1 MILVHNYENAS
12 AMKQLSKQELLRPVI
27 SKICAASILFLSL
40 SASAQKSNFVVNHNN
55 PLKNF
60 AVTSSR
66 ESHPFFIDIDKDG
79 DLDCFSGEYT
89 NSSTAKIYFY
99 RNDGTNKNPLFKQ
112 MNAAANPLSKVV
124 TNVLTIPYFIDIDGD
139 GDYDC
144 FIGEGTTGAMVYYKN
159 IGTANNPQFQK
170 QSAANN
176 PLSMVKFLTSGVAS
190 PSFVDL
196 DGDGDYDCLV
206 SDEDGNEIYL
216 ENKGTKQEPSFA
228 RVTGSN
234 DPFAQLASR
243 TTFFNVS
250 FHDWN
255 HDGLPDLF
263 INTTYYKNAGT
274 AARPEFIMSGD
285 DKPNFQNK
293 ANDFTYTP
301 LRWVDLHSDGSPQV
315 VMGNANGSYI
325 YQRLSSDKISYAAAT
340 SALVHVLPNPSKA
353 EFIVN
358 LPTSNVE
365 TIIRVTNLQG
375 KLLTTQLVN
384 GSSFKFGKELKPGAY
399 FIQVMQNNKVI
410 FTQKL
415 IKG

>member
-1 MILVHNYENAS
+1 MILEHNYENAS
-12 AMKQLSKQELLRPVI
+12 AMKRLSYQELIRPVV
-27 SKICAASILFLSL
+27 SKISTASILFLSL
-40 SASAQKSNFVVNHNN
+40 SASAQKSDFVVNHNS
-55 PLKNF
+55 PLKSF
-60 AVTSSR
+60 AEISSR

-89 NSSTAKIYFY
+89 NGSTAKIYFY
-99 RNDGTNKNPLFKQ
+99 RNEGTNKNPLFKQ
-112 MNAAANPLSKVV
+112 INGADNPLSKVV
-124 TNVLTIPYFIDIDGD
+124 TNVLTIPYFVDIDGD

-176 PLSMVKFLTSGVAS
+176 SLSMVKFLTSGVAS

-206 SDEDGNEIYL
+206 SDEEGNEIYL
-216 ENKGTKQEPSFA
+216 ENKGTKQEPSFT
-228 RVTGSN
+228 RVTGSE

-243 TTFFNVS
+243 TNFFNVS

-274 AARPEFIMSGD
+274 ASRPEFVMSGD
-285 DKPNFQNK
+285 NKPNFQNK
-293 ANDFTYTP
+293 ATDFTYTP

-315 VMGNANGSYI
+315 IMGNVNGSYI
-325 YQRLSSDKISYAAAT
+325 YQTLSSDKISDAAPA
-340 SALVHVLPNPSKA
+340 SALVHVFPNPSKA

-365 TIIRVTNLQG
+365 TIIRITNLQG

-384 GSSFKFGKELKPGAY
+384 GSSYKFGKELKPGAY
-399 FIQVMQNNKVI
+399 FIQIMQKSKVI
-410 FTQKL
+410 YTQKL